1 MKTTKKAPLEYALVL
16 RTCDE
21 NLQSRNGFQ
30 WSDVGGTT
38 TAPDWIAIKECGNG
52 LHGWLFGSGDWDLKS
67 KAKNPR
73 WLVIKVLKSDIVDL
87 GGKVKFPTGK
97 TVANEGSWNTA
108 MAFIRGSAYYQQV
121 FAEAGGSATGNYG
134 HASATGDYGHA
145 STTGDSGHASATGDS
160 GHASATGYSG
170 HASATGDYGHA
181 SATGDSGHAST
192 TGDSGHASAT
202 GDSGHASAT
211 GYSGHASAT
220 GDYGHASATGDSGH
234 ASATGYSGHAS
245 ATGDSGH
252 ASATGD
258 YGWAAS
264 GYKGE
269 AKASKNGLVSI
280 LWFDESAKRPRL
292 IVGYVGEDDIK
303 ADAWYRVENGKLVE
317 VDEE

>member
-73 WLVIKVLKSDIVDL
+73 WLVIEVLKSDIVDL

-121 FAEAGGSATGNYG
+121 FAEAGGSATG
-134 HASATGDYGHA
+134 DYGHA
-145 STTGDSGHASATGDS
+145 STTGDSGHASATG
-160 GHASATGYSG
+160 YS
-170 HASATGDYGHA
+170 
-181 SATGDSGHAST
+181 
-192 TGDSGHASAT
+192 
-202 GDSGHASAT
+202 
-211 GYSGHASAT
+211 
-220 GDYGHASATGDSGH
+220 
-234 ASATGYSGHAS
+234 
-245 ATGDSGH
+245 
-252 ASATGD
+252 
-258 YGWAAS
+258 GWAAS

>member
-121 FAEAGGSATGNYG
+121 FAEAGGSATGY
-134 HASATGDYGHA
+134 
-145 STTGDSGHASATGDS
+145 
-160 GHASATGYSG
+160 
-170 HASATGDYGHA
+170 YGHA

-192 TGDSGHASAT
+192 T

>member
-181 SATGDSGHAST
+181 SATGDYGHAST
-192 TGDSGHASAT
+192 
-202 GDSGHASAT
+202 
-211 GYSGHASAT
+211 
-220 GDYGHASATGDSGH
+220 TGDSGH

>member
-181 SATGDSGHAST
+181 SATGDSGHAS
-192 TGDSGHASAT
+192 
-202 GDSGHASAT
+202 
-211 GYSGHASAT
+211 
-220 GDYGHASATGDSGH
+220 
-234 ASATGYSGHAS
+234 ATGYSGHAS

>member
-170 HASATGDYGHA
+170 HASATGD
-181 SATGDSGHAST
+181 
-192 TGDSGHASAT
+192 
-202 GDSGHASAT
+202 
-211 GYSGHASAT
+211 
-220 GDYGHASATGDSGH
+220 
-234 ASATGYSGHAS
+234 
-245 ATGDSGH
+245 SGH